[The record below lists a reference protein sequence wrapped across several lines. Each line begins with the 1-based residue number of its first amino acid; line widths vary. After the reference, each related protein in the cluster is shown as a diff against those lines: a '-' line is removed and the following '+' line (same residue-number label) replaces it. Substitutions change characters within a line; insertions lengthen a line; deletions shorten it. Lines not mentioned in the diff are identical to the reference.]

1 MDLAYAAADLAICR
15 SGAMTVA
22 EVSAVGLPAVYV
34 PLPIGN
40 GEQRL
45 NALPVVD
52 AGGGLIVDDAELTP
66 GYVSTEVV
74 RLITDR
80 PRLAAMTDAAGRVGH
95 RDAARRVAE
104 VVLDVARD
112 GQEARR

>member
-1 MDLAYAAADLAICR
+1 
-15 SGAMTVA
+15 
-22 EVSAVGLPAVYV
+22 
-34 PLPIGN
+34 
-40 GEQRL
+40 
-45 NALPVVD
+45 
-52 AGGGLIVDDAELTP
+52 
-66 GYVSTEVV
+66 VSTEVV

>member
-1 MDLAYAAADLAICR
+1 
-15 SGAMTVA
+15 MTVA

-52 AGGGLIVDDAELTP
+52 AGGGVIVEDAQLTP
-66 GYVSTEVV
+66 DYVRTEVV
-74 RLITDR
+74 ALITDG

-104 VVLDVARD
+104 VVLEVAGDNR
-112 GQEARR
+112 EARR

>member
-52 AGGGLIVDDAELTP
+52 AGGGLLVADADLTP
-66 GYVSTEVV
+66 EFVGDTVAGLLE
-74 RLITDR
+74 RR
-80 PRLAAMTDAAGRVGH
+80 AAAGGDDGGGGAGGPPRRRAAGG
-95 RDAARRVAE
+95 RGGARRGAQQP
-104 VVLDVARD
+104 R
-112 GQEARR
+112 